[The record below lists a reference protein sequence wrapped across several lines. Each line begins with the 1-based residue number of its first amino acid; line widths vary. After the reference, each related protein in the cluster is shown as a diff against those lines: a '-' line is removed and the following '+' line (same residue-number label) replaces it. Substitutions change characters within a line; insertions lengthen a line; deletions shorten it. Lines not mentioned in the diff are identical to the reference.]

1 MLKSPS
7 SDQLLGLELHSAG
20 QSFKAQQLKFDRVR
34 AALAEKEAGIKR
46 VFAEKKLSTAKPVA
60 ADFVGVELPDRYVFG
75 YGLDVNG
82 AWRNLPAIYGVKRD

>member
-1 MLKSPS
+1 MLVV
-7 SDQLLGLELHSAG
+7 DDILDEGHTL
-20 QSFKAQQLKFDRVR
+20 
-34 AALAEKEAGIKR
+34 AAIRRRTLEAGAAKFYSA